1 MLPKI
6 WFEAGSGL
14 RFHDR
19 GLQCVRLG
27 VVQAEDLAMLE
38 PVDRF
43 SRWRSGLRK
52 KSFCPPELGLRR

>member
-1 MLPKI
+1 M
-6 WFEAGSGL
+6 

-43 SRWRSGLRK
+43 WRWSSRLRR
-52 KSFCPPELGLRR
+52 KSFCRPELGLRR